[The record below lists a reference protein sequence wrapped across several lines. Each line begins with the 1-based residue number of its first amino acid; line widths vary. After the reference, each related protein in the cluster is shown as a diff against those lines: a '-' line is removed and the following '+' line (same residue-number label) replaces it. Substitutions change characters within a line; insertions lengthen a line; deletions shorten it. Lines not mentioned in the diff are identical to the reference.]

1 MLDELSRRSLLKLGV
16 YATAGHVF
24 SQRAA
29 GNLLF
34 GNVASQTW
42 QLGANTAIEGYG
54 LIQAIDTLRELGFTA
69 IEIHPMGVPGP
80 RAGKFPGFEFDKLD
94 RTRRSEVRKVLGGF
108 QSVTTHLPYTGL
120 DYVSASRDVCES
132 SLRTVEI
139 AMEATAFFGATVAV
153 LHPQPLAEGTLEA
166 TWPRYLDRFRRWGDR
181 ARKLGFRI
189 ALETGYPRSVRDF
202 VRLVKEIDHDSV
214 GATIDVGHQS
224 RYAELVTRVK
234 PEQRGT
240 PAGIK
245 AYNETTFAIVEGLGT
260 KVFHFH
266 VHDIDPAT
274 WKEHQ
279 PLSTGFVDYPKLFQV
294 LRRIRYEG
302 MLILEISGLGTEMKR
317 LLADNKRQLESLI
330 SEG

>member
-1 MLDELSRRSLLKLGV
+1 M
-16 YATAGHVF
+16 
-24 SQRAA
+24 
-29 GNLLF
+29 
-34 GNVASQTW
+34 
-42 QLGANTAIEGYG
+42 
-54 LIQAIDTLRELGFTA
+54 IQAIDTLRNLGFTA
-69 IEIHPMGVPGP
+69 IEIHPMGVPEP
-80 RAGKFPGFEFDKLD
+80 RAEKFPGFEFDKLD
-94 RTRRSEVRKVLGGF
+94 HAQRSEIRKALRGF
-108 QSVTTHLPYTGL
+108 QAVTTHLPYTGL
-120 DYVSASRDVCES
+120 DYMSPSTDVLES
-132 SLRTVEI
+132 SVRMVET

-153 LHPQPLAEGTLEA
+153 LHPQPLPEGALDA

-224 RYAELVTRVK
+224 RYAELVARVK
-234 PEQRGT
+234 PEERAT
-240 PAGIK
+240 PVGIE

-279 PLSTGFVDYPKLFQV
+279 PLGTGFVDYPKLFQ
-294 LRRIRYEG
+294 LLQRIHYQG
-302 MLILEISGLGTEMKR
+302 MLILEISGPGSEMKR
-317 LLADNKRQLESLI
+317 LLADNKRQLEALVSK
-330 SEG
+330 S

>member
-1 MLDELSRRSLLKLGV
+1 
-16 YATAGHVF
+16 
-24 SQRAA
+24 
-29 GNLLF
+29 
-34 GNVASQTW
+34 
-42 QLGANTAIEGYG
+42 
-54 LIQAIDTLRELGFTA
+54 
-69 IEIHPMGVPGP
+69 MGVPEP
-80 RAGKFPGFEFDKLD
+80 RAQKFPGFEFDKLD
-94 RTRRSEVRKVLGGF
+94 QAQRSEIRKALGGF
-108 QSVTTHLPYTGL
+108 KSVTTHLPYTGL
-120 DYVSASRDVCES
+120 DYMSASGEIRES
-132 SLRTVEI
+132 SVRTVET

-153 LHPQPLAEGTLEA
+153 LHPQPLPEGTLDT

-224 RYAELVTRVK
+224 RYAELVARVK
-234 PEQRGT
+234 PEERSA

-245 AYNETTFAIVEGLGT
+245 AYNETTFAIIEGLGA

-279 PLSTGFVDYPKLFQV
+279 PLSTGFVDYPGLFQI
-294 LRRIRYEG
+294 LRRINYQG
-302 MLILEISGLGTEMKR
+302 LLILEISGRGTEMKE
-317 LLADNKRQLESLI
+317 LLADNKRQLEALVSK
-330 SEG
+330 S

>member
-1 MLDELSRRSLLKLGV
+1 MLAEPSRRSLLEFGV
-16 YATAGHVF
+16 YATAGQIL
-24 SQRAA
+24 SRTAA
-29 GNLLF
+29 AQLF
-34 GNVASQTW
+34 LGSAVGLNW

-54 LIQAIDTLRELGFTA
+54 LIQAIDTLRELGFSA
-69 IEIHPMGVPGP
+69 IEIHPMGVPEP
-80 RAGKFPGFEFDKLD
+80 RAEKFPGFEFDKLD
-94 RTRRSEVRKVLGGF
+94 RAQRKEIRKSLKGF
-108 QSVTTHLPYTGL
+108 QFVTTHLPYTGL
-120 DYVSASRDVCES
+120 DYMSASHDVRES
-132 SLRTVEI
+132 SIRTVEI

-153 LHPQPLAEGTLEA
+153 LHPQPLAEGTPN
-166 TWPRYLDRFRRWGDR
+166 WPSYLDRFRRWGDR

-224 RYAELVTRVK
+224 RYAELVARVK
-234 PEQRGT
+234 PEERAT

-245 AYNETTFAIVEGLGT
+245 AYNETTFAIIQELGP

-279 PLSTGFVDYPKLFQV
+279 PLSTGFVDYPGLFQI
-294 LRRIRYEG
+294 LRRINYQG
-302 MLILEISGLGTEMKR
+302 LLILEISGPGTEMR
-317 LLADNKRQLESLI
+317 GLLADNKRQLEVLVSKM
-330 SEG
+330 